1 MCFMSKIK
9 SIQLTDRKTNKAV
22 QKSDKNSEMIREIT
36 YGQSKC
42 FEHLIRRNKFSKG
55 KNIWQKRHRKTVI

>member
-1 MCFMSKIK
+1 MSKIK
-9 SIQLTDRKTNKAV
+9 NIQLTDRKTNKAV
-22 QKSDKNSEMIREIT
+22 QKSDKNSEMIREIS

-55 KNIWQKRHRKTVI
+55 KNI